1 MALCFQPSSQ
11 NASTLIAKRPFKK
24 IFSWPACKQGVSM
37 FHLVSSVPC
46 DRKRAVCFSSLM
58 SSPSWPPHQSRMAL
72 SAKPP
77 SSRPVQTARS
87 PPTPALAKARAAPG
101 TTGGVEPALSRPWPP
116 YSSNNCLSVFQ
127 RFAKPQRPHP
137 SKPSAGLSKATVA
150 ATRPSHLFLRA
161 FKTAVCPPSN
171 PSNPSAGLSKATLA
185 ATWHSHM
192 FFRTFKTAVYPPS
205 NLSNPSA
212 SLSKATLAATRPS
225 HLFLRAFKTAV
236 FPPSNP
242 SNPSAC
248 LSKATLAA
256 TRPSN
261 LFLRAF
267 KTAAC
272 PPSNPSNLQTFP
284 PAFPRQLSQLHAPAI
299 YF

>member
-171 PSNPSAGLSKATLA
+171 
-185 ATWHSHM
+185 
-192 FFRTFKTAVYPPS
+192 
-205 NLSNPSA
+205 
-212 SLSKATLAATRPS
+212 
-225 HLFLRAFKTAV
+225 
-236 FPPSNP
+236 
-242 SNPSAC
+242 
-248 LSKATLAA
+248 
-256 TRPSN
+256 
-261 LFLRAF
+261 
-267 KTAAC
+267 
-272 PPSNPSNLQTFP
+272 LQTFP
-284 PAFPRQLSQLHAPAI
+284 QAFPRQLSQLLGTAICFSGRSRLPFTRLQTSQTLPQAFPRQLSQLRAPAI
-299 YF
+299 CF